1 MESSDDCAKSAR
13 SGVELSNRDRE
24 KEGIIVQTFLRIDV
38 NLFMA
43 IVCAII
49 YFSSRRMSES
59 GLIHN
64 RLFRWLTISVF
75 LLLIVESLTWV
86 FDGSTARSA
95 LLIDYFIT
103 MCLYLLTPIP
113 SLRWELYVKLQL
125 FHDPKSVKGDLIG
138 FGALIA
144 VCVLLTFI
152 TPFTNL
158 MFYFDASGVYHL
170 YTEHGPAGRLQNG
183 AEVTLITAPPLHVA
197 ERKANDL
204 IKAKQTQR
212 DAYRIIRDQRFAST
226 PQAPNIPPP
235 PSSSKPVKKDRISI
249 ETLSAPSRQLL
260 NNLF

>member
-1 MESSDDCAKSAR
+1 MARPQIIGTVVRRVDMNHSGINSKGRQSDKDY
-13 SGVELSNRDRE
+13 
-24 KEGIIVQTFLRIDV
+24 RI
-38 NLFMA
+38 
-43 IVCAII
+43 
-49 YFSSRRMSES
+49 
-59 GLIHN
+59 
-64 RLFRWLTISVF
+64 TITV
-75 LLLIVESLTWV
+75 
-86 FDGSTARSA
+86 
-95 LLIDYFIT
+95 
-103 MCLYLLTPIP
+103 
-113 SLRWELYVKLQL
+113 
-125 FHDPKSVKGDLIG
+125 
-138 FGALIA
+138 
-144 VCVLLTFI
+144 
-152 TPFTNL
+152 
-158 MFYFDASGVYHL
+158 DASGVYHL